1 MVEHRQLFEDVT
13 ADLAR
18 AGFDTGRG
26 PSGLRIDRG
35 PQGVVIGWPPT
46 DGPADDPPP
55 AEGIRAAVTGTVAAV
70 LRETGYRVAEVGS
83 DELIVTGGPAPA
95 VPPEAAE
102 DLAREPAAVPEQ
114 WWG

>member
-1 MVEHRQLFEDVT
+1 MVEHRELFEDVT

-26 PSGLRIDRG
+26 PTGLRIDRG

-46 DGPADDPPP
+46 DGPAGDPP
-55 AEGIRAAVTGTVAAV
+55 AEGIRAAVTGTVAVV
-70 LRETGYRVAEVGS
+70 LRDAGYWVAEVGA
-83 DELIVTGGPAPA
+83 DELVVTGGPVRAVTAPDG
-95 VPPEAAE
+95 PEGAE
-102 DLAREPAAVPEQ
+102 SAAVPEQ